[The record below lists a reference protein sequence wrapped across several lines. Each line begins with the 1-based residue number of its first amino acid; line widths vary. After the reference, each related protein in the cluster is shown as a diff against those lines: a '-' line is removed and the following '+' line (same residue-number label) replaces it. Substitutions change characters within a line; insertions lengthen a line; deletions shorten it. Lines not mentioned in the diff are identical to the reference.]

1 MENAMADPR
10 TLVVVGGTSGIG
22 LDVARDARAR
32 GDEVVVTGRDAA
44 RAKDVAASLGD
55 GARGLGIDLAEPE
68 TIGAALADV
77 ERVDGLV
84 LAAIER
90 DANTVADYD
99 IGRAR
104 RLITLKLIGYTE
116 VVHALLS
123 RMSPESAIVIFG
135 GRAKDRPYPGSTT
148 VSTINGG
155 VVGLVNTL
163 ALEITPIRVNGLHPG
178 IVGDSPFWSAKPDEV
193 LAAYRARTPSGS
205 LPTMAD
211 IVDAVNFLLRN
222 RSVNGTNI
230 YVDCGW
236 GIT

>member
-1 MENAMADPR
+1 MADPR
-10 TLVVVGGTSGIG
+10 TIVVVGGTSGIG
-22 LDVARDARAR
+22 LEVAGDARAR
-32 GDEVVVTGRDAA
+32 DDEVVVTGRDVA

-55 GARGLGIDLAEPE
+55 GARGLGFDLSEPE

-84 LAAIER
+84 LVAIER

-116 VVHALLS
+116 VVHALLP
-123 RMSPESAIVIFG
+123 RMSPEASIVIFG

-163 ALEITPIRVNGLHPG
+163 ALEIAPIRVNGLHPG

-193 LAAYRARTPSGS
+193 LAGYRARTPSGS
-205 LPTMAD
+205 LATMAD
-211 IVDAVNFLLRN
+211 IVDAVSFLLRN

>member
-1 MENAMADPR
+1 MADPR

-32 GDEVVVTGRDAA
+32 GDEVVVTGRDAT

-68 TIGAALADV
+68 AIGAALTDV

-123 RMSPESAIVIFG
+123 RMSPEAAIVIFG

-155 VVGLVNTL
+155 VVGLVNTM
-163 ALEITPIRVNGLHPG
+163 ALEIAPIRVNGLHPG

-193 LAAYRARTPSGS
+193 LAGYRARTPSGS

>member
-1 MENAMADPR
+1 MADPR

-32 GDEVVVTGRDAA
+32 GDEVVVTGRDAP

-123 RMSPESAIVIFG
+123 RMSPEAAIVIFG

-155 VVGLVNTL
+155 VVGLVNTM
-163 ALEITPIRVNGLHPG
+163 ALEIAPIRVNGLHPG

-193 LAAYRARTPSGS
+193 LAGYRARTPSGS

>member
-10 TLVVVGGTSGIG
+10 TTVVVGGTSGIG
-22 LDVARDARAR
+22 LDIAGDARAR

-44 RAKDVAASLGD
+44 RAKDVAAALGD
-55 GARGLGIDLAEPE
+55 GTRGLGFDLAEPE

-77 ERVDGLV
+77 ERVDALV

-90 DANTVADYD
+90 DANTVSDYD

-116 VVHALLS
+116 VVHALLP
-123 RMSPESAIVIFG
+123 RMDPDAAIVIFG

-163 ALEITPIRVNGLHPG
+163 ALEIAPIRVNGLHPG

-193 LAAYRARTPSGS
+193 LAGYRARTPSGS

-222 RSVNGTNI
+222 RSVNATNI